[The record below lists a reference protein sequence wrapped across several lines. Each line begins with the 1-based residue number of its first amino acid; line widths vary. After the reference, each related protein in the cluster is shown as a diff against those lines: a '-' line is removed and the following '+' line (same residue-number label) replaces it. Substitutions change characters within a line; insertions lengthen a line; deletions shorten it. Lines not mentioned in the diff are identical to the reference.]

1 MHSMRVTIE
10 IDANE
15 LSKIQKI
22 TGQKKKSPAISQA
35 LSTYLRQQQKQRFIE
50 KALSG
55 GTDFALTN
63 EELEARDQYEAR

>member
-1 MHSMRVTIE
+1 MRVTID
-10 IDANE
+10 IDANA
-15 LSKIQKI
+15 LSRIQTI

-35 LSTYLRQQQKQRFIE
+35 LSTFLRQQQKQRFIE

-63 EELEARDQYEAR
+63 EELEASDQYETR